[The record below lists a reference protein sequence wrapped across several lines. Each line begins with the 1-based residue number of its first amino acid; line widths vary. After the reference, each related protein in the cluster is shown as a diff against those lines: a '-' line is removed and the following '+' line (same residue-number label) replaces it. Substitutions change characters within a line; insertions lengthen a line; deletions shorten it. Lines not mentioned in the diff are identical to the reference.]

1 MSLKPSFQ
9 RAVLRFVA
17 IAAVALS
24 LSACGFHLRGNI
36 PLSDGIK
43 KMYLSAPEGAFK
55 DLLQERLEYLG
66 ATITKAP
73 EAADVILNVAKAG
86 TSRTVGTL
94 DEFGKV
100 NSYNI
105 SFKVNYTL
113 VDSAEK
119 PIRPSKRLSESRRYN
134 FSAENVIQSESEEAS
149 LIEDMEQ
156 EIVLKII
163 RQLASITDFDPN
175 SVDKAQVEQKASE
188 QK

>member
-1 MSLKPSFQ
+1 MSLKPSYQ
-9 RAVLRFVA
+9 LKVLRLISLV
-17 IAAVALS
+17 AVALS

-43 KMYLSAPEGAFK
+43 NMYLSAPEGAFK

-66 ATITKAP
+66 ATFTQAP
-73 EAADVILNVAKAG
+73 EAADVVLNVDKAS

-105 SFKVNYTL
+105 RFTVNYTL
-113 VDSAEK
+113 LDSAEK
-119 PIRPSKRLSESRRYN
+119 PIRPSKRLLESRRYN
-134 FSAENVIQSESEEAS
+134 FNAENVIQSESEEAI
-149 LIEDMEQ
+149 LVEDMEQ
-156 EIVLKII
+156 EMVLKII

-175 SVDKAQVEQKASE
+175 EVNKQPLEQKASD
-188 QK
+188 Q